1 MELTA
6 LILPAILVIGALLA
20 LRFLAGIV
28 SFAISLALFGIAIWF
43 LFFQG

>member
-6 LILPAILVIGALLA
+6 LILPAILVVGALLA

-28 SFAISLALFGIAIWF
+28 SFAVSLALFGIAIWF